1 MIASQDR
8 SYYIGASDVD
18 KVIGNWKTATWLK
31 WWTQKIGIYNA
42 RFDNVYTLA
51 GTHFE
56 HRILESLG
64 LPLEFDKQIINEDLR
79 LRVNLDGNTE
89 DCIYECK
96 TTKEDVNLFIPPKK
110 YINQVQVQMYG
121 SGLRKANIVVYQL
134 TEEDYD
140 NFFRPIDPKRRRI
153 IPVPYDEKWVNG
165 VYLPKHLKLRDCLV
179 RGVLPDEAI
188 VQEK

>member
-8 SYYIGASDVD
+8 SYYIGASDVE
-18 KVIGNWKTATWLK
+18 KVIGNWKTKTWFN
-31 WWTQKIGIYNA
+31 WWLQKIGISNK

-64 LPLEFDKQIINEDLR
+64 LPLELDKQIINEELR

-96 TTKEDVNLFIPPKK
+96 TTKDNIDEFKMPKK
-110 YINQVQVQMYG
+110 YTNQVQVQMWG
-121 SGLRKANIVVYQL
+121 SGIRKAYIVVYQL
-134 TEEDYD
+134 TDADYE
-140 NFFRPIDPKRRRI
+140 NFFRPIDPNRRKVF
-153 IPVPYDEKWVNG
+153 PVEYDPQWIEK
-165 VYLPKHLKLRDCLV
+165 VYLPKHLILRDCLV
-179 RGVLPDEAI
+179 KGVLPDEVA
-188 VQEK
+188 V

>member
-8 SYYIGASDVD
+8 SYYIGASDVE
-18 KVIGNWKTATWLK
+18 KVIGNWKTQTWLK
-31 WWTQKIGIYNA
+31 WWLQKIDINND

-64 LPLEFDKQIINEDLR
+64 IPMELDKQYINEDLR
-79 LRVNLDGNTE
+79 LRVNLDGNTD

-96 TTKEDVNLFIPPKK
+96 TTKEDVANFKMPKK

-121 SGLRKANIVVYQL
+121 SGIRKANIVVYQL
-134 TEEDYD
+134 TDNDYE
-140 NFFRPIDPKRRRI
+140 NFFRPIDPQRRKVV
-153 IPVPYDEKWVNG
+153 PVEYDAQWIEKK
-165 VYLPKHLKLRDCLV
+165 YLPRHLILRDCLV
-179 RGVLPDEAI
+179 KGVLPDEAS
-188 VQEK
+188 V

>member
-8 SYYIGASDVD
+8 SYYIGASDCD
-18 KVIGNWKTATWLK
+18 KVIGNWKTKTWLN
-31 WWTQKIGIYNA
+31 WWLQKIAINNSH
-42 RFDNVYTLA
+42 FDNVYTLA

-64 LPLEFDKQIINEDLR
+64 FPLEFDKQIINEELR

-96 TTKEDVNLFIPPKK
+96 TTKEDINEFKMPKK

-121 SGLRKANIVVYQL
+121 SGIKKAYIVVYQL
-134 TEEDYD
+134 TDGDYE
-140 NFFRPIDPKRRRI
+140 NFFRPIDPKRLKVV
-153 IPVPYDEKWVNG
+153 PVVYDPQWIEK
-165 VYLPKHLKLRDCLV
+165 VYLPKHLILRDCLV
-179 RGVLPDEAI
+179 KGVLPDEATF
-188 VQEK
+188 

>member
-18 KVIGNWKTATWLK
+18 KVIGNWNTKTWLN
-31 WWTQKIGIYNA
+31 WWLQKIAINNSN
-42 RFDNVYTLA
+42 FDNVYTLA

-64 LPLEFDKQIINEDLR
+64 FPLELDKQFINEELR
-79 LRVNLDGNTE
+79 LRVNLDGNTK

-96 TTKEDVNLFIPPKK
+96 TTKDNIEEFKMPKK
-110 YINQVQVQMYG
+110 YINQVQVQMFG
-121 SGLRKANIVVYQL
+121 SGFKKAKIVVYQL

-140 NFFRPIDPKRRRI
+140 NFFRPIDPERLRVFD
-153 IPVPYDEKWVNG
+153 IPYNEKWVQETF
-165 VYLPKHLKLRDCLV
+165 LPKQLKLRDCLV
-179 RGVLPDEAI
+179 KGVLPDE
-188 VQEK
+188 VTV